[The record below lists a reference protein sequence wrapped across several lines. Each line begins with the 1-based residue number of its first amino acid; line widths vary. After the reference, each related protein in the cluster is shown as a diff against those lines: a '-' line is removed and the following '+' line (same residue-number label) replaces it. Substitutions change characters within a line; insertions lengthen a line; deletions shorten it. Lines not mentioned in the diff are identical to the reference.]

1 MMSARID
8 ISVSEARAANALAT
22 QAAVASIH
30 VPSVPSIPVPGV
42 FAPAAATQAIV
53 AAAPTVTTPVFD
65 QYLARLVE
73 RTGVAITSYD
83 VMNEE
88 NRQGLTVVPE

>member
-8 ISVSEARAANALAT
+8 ISVEAARAANALAT
-22 QAAVASIH
+22 QAAVAPVH
-30 VPSVPSIPVPGV
+30 VPSALPVPVPGV
-42 FAPAAATQAIV
+42 FAAAAATQVMV
-53 AAAPTVTTPVFD
+53 ANAPHMTTTSFD
-65 QYLARLVE
+65 RYLSRLVE

-88 NRQGLTVVPE
+88 NRQSLTVVPE